1 MEIPRL
7 EETCKT
13 DINVTMNSFLIVE
26 DLKKSFGDIKAVQS
40 VSFEVPK
47 GETFGLLGPNGA
59 GKSTTLSMLSG
70 LISPDSGSVSI
81 DGQSAL
87 QAPKRIIGKIG
98 VAPQSL
104 SLYEEMSAEENLAFF
119 GKLFG
124 FGGKRL
130 KERMAWALDFAR
142 LQDRKKDRVKTFSGG
157 MKRRLNMVCGL
168 VHDPELILL
177 DEPTVG
183 VDPQSRNH
191 IFDSIE
197 KLKELGRTIIYTT
210 HYMEEAERLCDRV
223 AIIDHGEILAMD
235 TVDQLISTHAGES
248 LVEAVLSELPPEPA
262 SLPGKIEGMILKVST
277 HEPMEVVAKLVSS
290 GVKIKKLKVDRAD
303 LESVFLNLTGRKL
316 RDR

>member
-1 MEIPRL
+1 MDTYVIVKDVH
-7 EETCKT
+7 KT
-13 DINVTMNSFLIVE
+13 
-26 DLKKSFGDIKAVQS
+26 FGEIKAVCG
-40 VSFEVPK
+40 VSFEVGR

-59 GKSTTLSMLSG
+59 GKSTTLSIVTG
-70 LISPDSGSVSI
+70 LLSPDSGSVSL
-81 DGQSAL
+81 DGLSTTKDA
-87 QAPKRIIGKIG
+87 KRVVQKIG
-98 VAPQSL
+98 VAPQAL
-104 SLYEEMSAEENLAFF
+104 SLYDELTAEENLSFF

-124 FGGKRL
+124 LGGKRL
-130 KERMAWALDFAR
+130 KTRIDWALDFAR
-142 LQDRKKDRVKTFSGG
+142 LQDRKADRVKTFSGG
-157 MKRRLNMVCGL
+157 MKRRLNMACGL

-223 AIIDHGEILAMD
+223 AIIDHGKILAMD
-235 TVDQLISTHAGES
+235 TVDQLITTHAGES
-248 LVEAVLSELPPEPA
+248 LVEALLAKLPPDPA
-262 SLPGKIEGMILKVST
+262 SLPGKIDGMVLKVST
-277 HEPMEVVAKLVSS
+277 HEPMEVVAKLVSG